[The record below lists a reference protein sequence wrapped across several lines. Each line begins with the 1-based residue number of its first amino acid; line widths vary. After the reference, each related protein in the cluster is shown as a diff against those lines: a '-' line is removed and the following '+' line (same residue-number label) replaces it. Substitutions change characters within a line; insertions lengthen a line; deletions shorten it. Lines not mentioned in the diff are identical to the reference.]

1 MSKLINNFSEYKEI
15 KEDNFNILLDAI
27 TNTSGKK
34 VNQILLSDFILEEI
48 DGYELNHGIY
58 VFKKD
63 SEIKYIGKAS
73 SRPFIERVP
82 AHLDIRRNGW
92 MNNMLKYL
100 SEDSDPKNYL
110 KESLHVIEN
119 YELLLVLFKTED
131 CTKDKILEVERCLIQ
146 STPCINKKKKT
157 PSL

>member
-34 VNQILLSDFILEEI
+34 VNQILLSDFILEEPN
-48 DGYELNHGIY
+48 GYELNHGIY
-58 VFKKD
+58 VFKED

-73 SRPFIERVP
+73 SRPFIERIP

-131 CTKDKILEVERCLIQ
+131 CTKDKISEAERFLIDNTNCL
-146 STPCINKKKKT
+146 NKKKRKK
-157 PSL
+157 

>member
-58 VFKKD
+58 
-63 SEIKYIGKAS
+63 IGKAS
-73 SRPFIERVP
+73 SRPFIERIP

-100 SEDSDPKNYL
+100 SEDSDTKNYL
-110 KESLHVIEN
+110 KQSLYVIEN

-131 CTKDKILEVERCLIQ
+131 CTKDKISEAERFLIDNTNCL
-146 STPCINKKKKT
+146 NKKRRKK
-157 PSL
+157 

>member
-1 MSKLINNFSEYKEI
+1 MTKLVYICVALVQNSENNFES
-15 KEDNFNILLDAI
+15 LLDDI
-27 TNTSGKK
+27 KNTSGKK

-131 CTKDKILEVERCLIQ
+131 CTKDKISEAERFLINNTNCL
-146 STPCINKKKKT
+146 NKKKRKK
-157 PSL
+157 